1 MDYNAINGILYAGVP
16 VYAGMPLFILRRFF
30 MKKTGEKQKRSGNGL
45 ALRLVLPI
53 LLTLAAIGGFI
64 GTALSDADAHMT
76 PFVMFTGYAVFA
88 VILFVFAFL
97 GKKYK
102 WANIVTIVLG
112 AIMVFFLAG
121 IFSIVGGAK
130 GLKSLKKKESVTE
143 SASVPE
149 VEEAMVPKEGAFA
162 DTSAASKTLAD
173 YPVDYEH
180 KPTVSQVLDEN
191 NTENLVLQS
200 ENDVTV
206 EFRQLYVNVYGDKL
220 YLVAETVD
228 VSEEDGG
235 GIVVFEVDYDNDKF
249 FIEQDEQVCNDVY
262 NQFQA
267 ASAGVNLEKKDVKRS
282 EFVLDL
288 YDTSVDERTWKEF
301 KREASQEE
309 LAVIAIGA
317 KYRIAH
323 SRIKNI
329 IYALGIIL
337 SIAIFWPTGGWSLIG
352 YPIFAFLATKAIRY
366 QDTYGQSYRK
376 LSAEYK
382 SFVDNCYNS
391 SVWLTIVDGIVQFAT
406 FWLTLPYQAIM
417 LLIGTFAPNFAIS
430 KNGIL
435 VSIPNGY
442 DVGNLGAV
450 GAFYKSFNFIDET
463 LANTKSKPTAK
474 SESSPTD
481 DYYKRDEF
489 TYTDSNGHTQTVYT
503 DHDGK
508 DAYDAGGHFVGTV
521 SGEGSEKTFTPA
533 DSSKKTD

>member
-1 MDYNAINGILYAGVP
+1 
-16 VYAGMPLFILRRFF
+16 
-30 MKKTGEKQKRSGNGL
+30 MKKTREKQKHSGNGL
-45 ALRLVLPI
+45 VLRLVLPI

-64 GTALSDADAHMT
+64 GTAISDADRVA
-76 PFVMFTGYAVFA
+76 FTIFIGYAV
-88 VILFVFAFL
+88 LSEPLYVFAFL
-97 GKKYK
+97 GRKHK
-102 WANIVTIVLG
+102 WANVVTIVFG
-112 AIMVFFLAG
+112 AITVFFLAG
-121 IFSIVGGAK
+121 IFSIVGGVK
-130 GLKSLKKKESVTE
+130 GLKSLKKEKAETE
-143 SASVPE
+143 GASVPE
-149 VEEAMVPKEGAFA
+149 AEEKTVSEEGAPA
-162 DTSAASKTLAD
+162 ETSAASKTLSD

-206 EFRQLYVNVYGDKL
+206 EFHQLYVNVYSDKL

-228 VSEEDGG
+228 VPEENGG
-235 GIVVFEVDYDNDKF
+235 GIVVFEIDYENDKF
-249 FIEQDEQVCNDVY
+249 LVEQDEQICNAVY

-267 ASAGVNLEKKDVKRS
+267 ASAGVNLEKKDVKCS

-329 IYALGIIL
+329 LYALGIIL

-352 YPIFAFLATKAIRY
+352 YPVFAFLATKAIRY
-366 QDTYGQSYRK
+366 QDTYSQSYRK

-417 LLIGTFAPNFAIS
+417 LLIGTFAPNFAIA

-435 VSIPNGY
+435 VSIPT
-442 DVGNLGAV
+442 DTTWVISAQSEL
-450 GAFYKSFNFIDET
+450 FINRST
-463 LANTKSKPTAK
+463 LSTKR
-474 SESSPTD
+474 SPTQ
-481 DYYKRDEF
+481 KANRPQKAKQVPRTNITSE
-489 TYTDSNGHTQTVYT
+489 TNLHIRIVTVTHKPYIPIIM
-503 DHDGK
+503 
-508 DAYDAGGHFVGTV
+508 A
-521 SGEGSEKTFTPA
+521 KTLTMQA
-533 DSSKKTD
+533 DTL

>member
-1 MDYNAINGILYAGVP
+1 
-16 VYAGMPLFILRRFF
+16 
-30 MKKTGEKQKRSGNGL
+30 MKKTSEKQKHSGGGF

-53 LLTLAAIGGFI
+53 FLTLGAIGGFI
-64 GTALSDADAHMT
+64 GATVSAGSFNWTGAIM
-76 PFVMFTGYAVFA
+76 FVFYVVLAAPLYA
-88 VILFVFAFL
+88 FAFL
-97 GKKYK
+97 GKKHK
-102 WANIVTIVLG
+102 WANVVTIVFG
-112 AIMVFFLAG
+112 AICALFLVG
-121 IFSIVGGAK
+121 IFSIVGGVK
-130 GLKSLKKKESVTE
+130 GLKALKKEKAAAEGV
-143 SASVPE
+143 SVPE
-149 VEEAMVPKEGAFA
+149 VEEATVPKEGAFA
-162 DTSAASKTLAD
+162 DTSAASKTLSD

-200 ENDVTV
+200 ENDVTM

-228 VSEEDGG
+228 VPEEDGG
-235 GIVVFEVDYDNDKF
+235 GIVVFEVDYENDKF
-249 FIEQDEQVCNDVY
+249 FIEQDEQICNAVY

-329 IYALGIIL
+329 LYALGIIL

-382 SFVDNCYNS
+382 SFVDSCYNS

-463 LANTKSKPTAK
+463 LTNTKSNSTAK
-474 SESSPTD
+474 SESSSTD
-481 DYYKRDEF
+481 NYYKRDEF
-489 TYTDSNGHTQTVYT
+489 TYTDSNGYTQTVYT

-521 SGEGSEKTFTPA
+521 SGEGSEKKFTPA